1 MPTFDSRINPQSDA
15 FAANRDHM
23 LRMLHEVRALEQR
36 TRDRSAQSR
45 PLFEKRGQLLPRD
58 RIALLLDPG
67 GGYLEFSALAGF
79 GLDHADPAKS
89 IPGAGSITGVGM
101 VAGTRCVV
109 VASDAGIEAGSI
121 RPMGLE
127 KLLRAQRIALEN
139 KLPFVHLVESAGA
152 NLLRY
157 KVNTFVHGGAIFRN
171 LARLSA
177 AGLPVVTVVHGSST
191 AGGAYMPGLSD
202 YVIMVRGRARAF
214 LAGPP
219 LLRAATGEIATEEEL
234 GGAEMHA
241 SVSGLGEYMAEDDRD
256 GVRLARE
263 VVARLEWGR
272 HLGFAARPSPLPSP
286 RERGE
291 GVKPQLDVEE
301 LLGIMSADGRKPA
314 DMREVI
320 ARIVDDSDFL
330 EFKAL
335 YGAATV
341 TVHAAIDGHVLGI
354 ITNNGPLDIDGAN
367 KATHFIQ
374 ACCQS
379 GTPLIYL
386 QNTTGYMVGKS
397 YEQGGMIK
405 HGSKMI
411 QAVSNATVP
420 QVTLMCGASYGAGN
434 YGMCGRG
441 YEPRFLF
448 SWPNT
453 RTAVMGG
460 EQAAM
465 TMRIVAEGGARR
477 KGIAI
482 DEAALVAQEK
492 AIIETFERQQSA
504 IATSS
509 LMLDDGVIDPRDTR
523 AVLGLCLTMC
533 DEAARRTVR
542 PMQFGVARP

>member
-1 MPTFDSRINPQSDA
+1 MPIIESRLGAHNDA
-15 FAANRDHM
+15 YRVNRDHM
-23 LRMLHEVRALEQR
+23 LRLMAEVRALEQR
-36 TRDRSAQSR
+36 TRERSAQSR

-58 RIALLLDPG
+58 RLALLIDPG
-67 GGYLEFSALAGF
+67 SSYLELSSLAGY
-79 GLDHADPAKS
+79 GQDNSDLLKS
-89 IPGAGSITGVGM
+89 IPGGGSITGIGW
-101 VAGTRCVV
+101 VASVRCVIV
-109 VASDAGIEAGSI
+109 CSDAGIEAGSI
-121 RPMGLE
+121 RPMGLD
-127 KLLRAQRIALEN
+127 KMLRAQTIALEN
-139 KLPFVHLVESAGA
+139 RLPFVHLVESAGA
-152 NLLRY
+152 NLLQY
-157 KVNTFVHGGAIFRN
+157 KVQGFVRGGAIFRN

-219 LLRAATGEIATEEEL
+219 LLKAATGEIATEEEL
-234 GGAEMHA
+234 GGAAMHT
-241 SVSGLGEYMAEDDRD
+241 SVSGVGEYLAEDDRD
-256 GVRLARE
+256 GIRLARE
-263 VVARLEWGR
+263 VVGRLGWAR
-272 HLGFAARPSPLPSP
+272 HLAPANAPG
-286 RERGE
+286 GT
-291 GVKPQLDVEE
+291 VKPPRYAAEE
-301 LLGIMSADGRKPA
+301 LLGLMAADGRKPT

-320 ARIVDDSDFL
+320 LRIVDDSDFL

-341 TVHAAIDGHVLGI
+341 TGQASIEGFPVGI
-354 ITNNGPLDIDGAN
+354 ITNNGPLDPDGAN

-379 GTPLIYL
+379 GTALIYL

-411 QAVSNATVP
+411 QAVTNAQVP
-420 QVTLMCGASYGAGN
+420 QLTVMCGASFGAGN

-448 SWPNT
+448 SWPNA

-465 TMRIVAEGGARR
+465 TMRIVAEGGAKR

-482 DEAALVAQEK
+482 DEAALKAQER
-492 AIIETFERQQSA
+492 AIIDTFESQQSA

-509 LMLDDGVIDPRDTR
+509 LMLDDGIIDPRDTR
-523 AVLGLCLTMC
+523 AVLAMSLAIC

-542 PMQFGVARP
+542 PLQFGVARP